1 MSMLRVNSGTA
12 NEDCSHRGTLHSWTS
27 PASCRHI
34 AWQDA
39 GGRGLRVGA
48 VCTERELK
56 PAQAG
61 KSSGEQA
68 ATPNDSGPQANVVGR
83 LLKIELDP
91 AKSEC
96 CTATSAVQ

>member
-1 MSMLRVNSGTA
+1 MLQVNSGTA

-27 PASCRHI
+27 PRVRPHR

-39 GGRGLRVGA
+39 GGRGLRVSA
-48 VCTERELK
+48 ACTERELK

-61 KSSGEQA
+61 KSSGGHA
-68 ATPNDSGPQANVVGR
+68 ATPDDSGPEANFIAR

-91 AKSEC
+91 AKPEC
-96 CTATSAVQ
+96 CIATSAVQ

>member
-1 MSMLRVNSGTA
+1 MRIAAIAAHFIL
-12 NEDCSHRGTLHSWTS
+12 DSWTS
-27 PASCRHI
+27 PRELPPHR

-39 GGRGLRVGA
+39 GGRGLRVSA

-56 PAQAG
+56 QAQAG
-61 KSSGEQA
+61 KSSGGQA
-68 ATPNDSGPQANVVGR
+68 ATPKDSGPQANVIGR

>member
-12 NEDCSHRGTLHSWTS
+12 DEDCSHRGTLHSWMS
-27 PASCRHI
+27 PASCHI
-34 AWQDA
+34 AQDA
-39 GGRGLRVGA
+39 GDRGLRVSA

-61 KSSGEQA
+61 KSSGGQA
-68 ATPNDSGPQANVVGR
+68 ATPNDSGPQANVIGR

-96 CTATSAVQ
+96 CIATSAVQ

>member
-1 MSMLRVNSGTA
+1 MRIAAIAAHFILGCPPC
-12 NEDCSHRGTLHSWTS
+12 ELPHR
-27 PASCRHI
+27 

-39 GGRGLRVGA
+39 GDRGLRVSA

-61 KSSGEQA
+61 KSSGGQA
-68 ATPNDSGPQANVVGR
+68 ATPNDSGPQANVIGR

-96 CTATSAVQ
+96 CIATSAVQ